1 MTIVIKFGSA
11 LVVDEE
17 QNVRRD
23 ALDARAREIAALREA
38 GERICVVSS
47 GAIALGLPLLGL
59 PGRPRSM
66 PRLQAAS
73 AVGQPVL
80 HAAWSEALAVHG
92 LRAAQVLL
100 TGDDVARRASY
111 VNVRNALTSL
121 LDAGAVPIVNE
132 NDATAT
138 DEIAFGDNDVLAAHA
153 AVLLQARLLVLLTE
167 VEGVFTGPPILPD
180 AELIED
186 GALVAGVRFGR
197 AGEQGSGGMESKVRA
212 AEIAAGAGIETV
224 IASGHGATVL
234 EPVVAGLGRG
244 TWFAAG
250 ERPPAFKLWL
260 RHAVRPV
267 GRISVDDGARSAL
280 VDGGASL
287 LAVGVTA
294 VEGDFR
300 RGDAVELV
308 DGDGRVF
315 AKGVV
320 SVDASEISGGRAEV
334 VHRDRLALY

>member
-1 MTIVIKFGSA
+1 MTIVIKFGSG
-11 LVVDEE
+11 LVVDES

-23 ALDARAREIAALREA
+23 ALTARAREIAALRDA

-47 GAIALGLPLLGL
+47 GAIALGLPFLGL
-59 PGRPRSM
+59 RSRPRSM

-73 AVGQPVL
+73 ALGQPVL
-80 HAAWSEALAVHG
+80 HAAWSDALAVHD

-100 TGDDVARRASY
+100 TGDDVARRESY
-111 VNVRNALTSL
+111 VNVRNAVSAL
-121 LDAGAVPIVNE
+121 LDSGAVPIVNE

-138 DEIAFGDNDVLAAHA
+138 DEIAFGDNDVLAAHV

-167 VEGVFTGPPILPD
+167 VEGVLTGPPSLSET
-180 AELIED
+180 ELIED
-186 GALVAGVRFGR
+186 GGLVSDARFGSASA
-197 AGEQGSGGMESKVRA
+197 AGRGGMESKVRA

-224 IASGHGATVL
+224 IASGHGAAVL
-234 EPVVAGLGRG
+234 EPVAAGLARG

-267 GRISVDDGARSAL
+267 GRIAVDEGARDAL
-280 VDGGASL
+280 VDRGASL
-287 LAVGVTA
+287 LAVGVTS

-308 DGDGRVF
+308 DDQGRVF

-320 SVDASEISGGRAEV
+320 SLDAREISGGRAEV
-334 VHRDRLALY
+334 VHRDRLAVY